1 MPVEIS
7 SIALLWLIFKGLV
20 LLIAICYFLF
30 TLIVVRQVNLMTE
43 IVMTRGGSV
52 MRFLAII
59 YSGVSLGMVI
69 LFLGWLG

>member
-1 MPVEIS
+1 MPVEVS
-7 SIALLWLIFKGLV
+7 SLALLWLIFKGLV

-30 TLIVVRQVNLMTE
+30 TLIVVRQINLMTE
-43 IVMTRGGSV
+43 IVMTRGGSA

-59 YSGVSLGMVI
+59 YSGVALGMVI